1 MERLTRQEAAD
12 FLGCSLS
19 ALYSLE
25 KSGQL
30 EGLYYRIGKRR
41 LYIKSKLERWA
52 LEGGSEKQKPLEMKK
67 FVI

>member
-30 EGLYYRIGKRR
+30 EGLYYRIGKRK
-41 LYIKSKLERWA
+41 LYIKSKLEKWA
-52 LEGGSEKQKPLEMKK
+52 LDGGEKKQSPLEMKK
-67 FVI
+67 YVI